1 VGLNVVLMN
10 ISIEQS
16 KKYRRSRAI
25 PILVVDDSPTLLHA
39 ICALLEPQEAV
50 HVVGRAMDGQEAL
63 EAVDSLQP
71 EFVLMDVAMPRMNG
85 LRATRLISQHFPETK
100 VLLMSSED
108 TRYLREECLTA
119 GAVAFVYKPKFLK
132 ELLATIEAN
141 RKPVEVG
148 LQGRESRSRFTR
160 LSSVAVVGTG

>member
-1 VGLNVVLMN
+1 MN

-16 KKYRRSRAI
+16 KKYKRSRSV

-39 ICALLEPQEAV
+39 ICALLEPQELV
-50 HVVGRAMDGQEAL
+50 QVVGRASDGQEAL

-71 EFVLMDVAMPRMNG
+71 EFVLMDIAMPRMNG
-85 LRATRLISQHFPETK
+85 LRATRMIARHFPETK

-108 TRYLREECLTA
+108 SRYLREECLTA

-132 ELLATIEAN
+132 ELLAAVEAN
-141 RKPVEVG
+141 RKPVEISV
-148 LQGRESRSRFTR
+148 QGRESHSRF
-160 LSSVAVVGTG
+160 SSVAVLGAR